1 MQIDEI
7 LKAKKT
13 ARRKKKPNEEVLDSF
28 ADHEVSRLREVMN
41 SAAEEDINS
50 NHEKAPAVAKLKLL
64 PEAMETLRKSDSHLA
79 SYPVLNSTAQGIA
92 CTIYDRQ
99 QFIGCCEKM
108 ARATSRSVFT
118 CTQHSK
124 GALWCHQKD
133 GIHR

>member
-64 PEAMETLRKSDSHLA
+64 PEAMETLRKSDTHLT

-99 QFIGCCEKM
+99 
-108 ARATSRSVFT
+108 
-118 CTQHSK
+118 
-124 GALWCHQKD
+124 
-133 GIHR
+133 